1 MHTCTYQQMVL
12 LIPLLLLPPPPVF
25 CYFKA
30 KSTSLAPLAG
40 GAPGDTIPHDTAT
53 LLKGMFE
60 TCDFGA
66 LTLTKRWL
74 FFLFLLPGMFRL
86 ILHNITN
93 LNKTHS
99 KSGTSSILALTKNCP
114 SSFLDS
120 STGDTFGVHFPITT
134 HFFTML

>member
-1 MHTCTYQQMVL
+1 MHTCTYQQTVL
-12 LIPLLLLPPPPVF
+12 FILLLLPPPPVF
-25 CYFKA
+25 GYHKA

-40 GAPGDTIPHDTAT
+40 EAPGDTIPHNTAA
-53 LLKGMFE
+53 LLKEMFE
-60 TCDFGA
+60 TCNFGA
-66 LTLTKRWL
+66 LTLIKRWL
-74 FFLFLLPGMFRL
+74 FFFFLLPGMFRL